1 MDNKNSVNI
10 EICLHLC
17 FILYGRKGGLVMNKK
32 NQITEGVI
40 WKQLLI
46 FFFPIMVGTLFQQ
59 LYNTVDAII
68 VGRFVGKQAL
78 ASVGGSAA
86 VLTNFVIGFFTGL
99 SAGATVIISQ
109 FYGAKNLKQLSKGL
123 HTAYA
128 FSITVSLLISVIGWF
143 ATPALLHLL
152 KTPADVI
159 PDSILYLRIYF
170 LGMIFTLTYNMG
182 SSIMRAIGD
191 SRRPLIYLVICCGIN
206 IVLDILFVIVFHM
219 GIAGAAIATVISQGA
234 SAILVTRSLMKSY
247 GILKLEL
254 RSIRF
259 HGALLKSE
267 LKIGL
272 PGGIQSFGYSISNII
287 IQAVINDFGTDT
299 AAAWAAYGKL
309 DAIFWTVCGSFGIA
323 ITTFAG
329 QNYGARKF
337 NRVKKSVRVCLG
349 MALGVCG
356 SLIVFLMVFC
366 RPLYHIFTTDYAVV
380 DIGVYMLRL
389 ITPSYV
395 IFIFVEIFSGALRGI
410 GDVLIP
416 STITLGGVLLV
427 RLTWILFVTPM
438 TGELSTLLYSYPLAW
453 GATALLLIPYYFH
466 RRKQALVE

>member
-1 MDNKNSVNI
+1 MD
-10 EICLHLC
+10 
-17 FILYGRKGGLVMNKK
+17 KK
-32 NQITEGVI
+32 NQITDGVI

-143 ATPALLHLL
+143 STPALLHLL

-191 SRRPLIYLVICCGIN
+191 SRRPLIYLIICCGIN

-337 NRVKKSVRVCLG
+337 DRVKKSVRVCLG

-466 RRKQALVE
+466 KQKQALKE

>member
-1 MDNKNSVNI
+1 MKNSELKTTQPQV
-10 EICLHLC
+10 
-17 FILYGRKGGLVMNKK
+17 

-46 FFFPIMVGTLFQQ
+46 FFFPIAIGTLFQQ

-68 VGRFVGKQAL
+68 VGRCVGKQAL

-86 VLTNFVIGFFTGL
+86 VLSNFVIGFFTGL

-109 FYGAKNLKQLSKGL
+109 YFGAKNRKQLSRGL

-128 FSITVSLLISVIGWF
+128 FSITVSIAISITGWF

-170 LGMIFTLTYNMG
+170 LGIVFTLVYNMG

-191 SRRPLIYLVICCGIN
+191 SRRPLLFLVICCALN
-206 IVLDILFVIVFHM
+206 IILDLFFVVGLRM
-219 GIAGAAIATVISQGA
+219 GIEGAAIATVLSQAISA
-234 SAILVTRSLMKSY
+234 LLVTRALMKSY
-247 GILKLEL
+247 GILKLEPK
-254 RSIRF
+254 SIRF
-259 HGALLKSE
+259 HADMLKSE
-267 LKIGL
+267 LRIGL
-272 PGGIQSFGYSISNII
+272 PGGLQSFGYSISNII

-299 AAAWAAYGKL
+299 AAAWAAFGKM

-323 ITTFAG
+323 ITTFSG
-329 QNYGARKF
+329 QNYGARKYD
-337 NRVKKSVRVCLG
+337 RVKKSVRISLG
-349 MALGVCG
+349 MSLGVCG
-356 SLIVFLMVFC
+356 SLILFLMVFC
-366 RPLYHIFTTDYAVV
+366 RPLYVVFTADKNVI
-380 DIGVYMLRL
+380 DLGVYMLRL
-389 ITPSYV
+389 ITPSYI

-416 STITLGGVLLV
+416 SAITLGGVLLV
-427 RLTWILFVTPM
+427 RLTWILLVTPR
-438 TGELSTLLYSYPLAW
+438 TGKLSTLMYSYPLAW
-453 GATALLLIPYYFH
+453 GATALLLVPYYFY
-466 RRKQALVE
+466 RRKTLLA

>member
-1 MDNKNSVNI
+1 MD
-10 EICLHLC
+10 
-17 FILYGRKGGLVMNKK
+17 KK
-32 NQITEGVI
+32 NQITDGVI

-143 ATPALLHLL
+143 STPALLHLL

-191 SRRPLIYLVICCGIN
+191 SRRPLIYLIICCGIN

-247 GILKLEL
+247 GILMLEL

-337 NRVKKSVRVCLG
+337 DRVKKSVRVCLG

-466 RRKQALVE
+466 KQKQALKE

>member
-1 MDNKNSVNI
+1 MKNAKIKNTQAQV
-10 EICLHLC
+10 
-17 FILYGRKGGLVMNKK
+17 

-46 FFFPIMVGTLFQQ
+46 FFFPIAVGTLFQQ

-68 VGRFVGKQAL
+68 VGRCVGKQAL

-86 VLTNFVIGFFTGL
+86 VLSNFVIGFFTGL

-109 FYGAKNLKQLSKGL
+109 YFGAKNMKQLSRGL

-128 FSITVSLLISVIGWF
+128 FSITVSIVISITGWI
-143 ATPALLHLL
+143 ATPALLRLL

-170 LGMIFTLTYNMG
+170 LGIVFTLVYNMG

-191 SRRPLIYLVICCGIN
+191 SRRPLLFLIICCALN
-206 IVLDILFVIVFHM
+206 IILDLVFVVGLGM
-219 GIAGAAIATVISQGA
+219 GIEGAAIATVLSQSISA
-234 SAILVTRSLMKSY
+234 LLVTRALMKYY

-254 RSIRF
+254 KSIRF
-259 HGALLKSE
+259 HADMLKSE
-267 LKIGL
+267 LRIGL
-272 PGGIQSFGYSISNII
+272 PGGLQSFGYSISNII

-299 AAAWAAYGKL
+299 AAAWAAFGKM

-323 ITTFAG
+323 ITTFSG
-329 QNYGARKF
+329 QNYGARKYD
-337 NRVKKSVRVCLG
+337 RVKKSVRVSLG
-349 MALGVCG
+349 MSLGVCG
-356 SLIVFLMVFC
+356 SLILFLMAFC
-366 RPLYHIFTTDYAVV
+366 RPLYVVFTADQNVI

-389 ITPSYV
+389 ITPSYI

-416 STITLGGVLLV
+416 SAITLGGVLIV
-427 RLTWILFVTPM
+427 RLTWILLVTPM
-438 TGELSTLLYSYPLAW
+438 TGKLSTLMYSYPLAW
-453 GATALLLIPYYFH
+453 GATALLLVPYYFY
-466 RRKQALVE
+466 RRKNLLS

>member
-1 MDNKNSVNI
+1 MD
-10 EICLHLC
+10 
-17 FILYGRKGGLVMNKK
+17 KK
-32 NQITEGVI
+32 NQITDGVI

-143 ATPALLHLL
+143 STPALLHLL

-191 SRRPLIYLVICCGIN
+191 SRRPLIYLIICCGIN

-323 ITTFAG
+323 TFAG

-453 GATALLLIPYYFH
+453 GSTALLLIPYYFH
-466 RRKQALVE
+466 KQKQALKE

>member
-1 MDNKNSVNI
+1 
-10 EICLHLC
+10 
-17 FILYGRKGGLVMNKK
+17 
-32 NQITEGVI
+32 
-40 WKQLLI
+40 
-46 FFFPIMVGTLFQQ
+46 
-59 LYNTVDAII
+59 
-68 VGRFVGKQAL
+68 
-78 ASVGGSAA
+78 

-143 ATPALLHLL
+143 STPALLHLL

-466 RRKQALVE
+466 KQKQALKE

>member
-1 MDNKNSVNI
+1 MD
-10 EICLHLC
+10 
-17 FILYGRKGGLVMNKK
+17 KK

-152 KTPADVI
+152 KTPTDVI

-337 NRVKKSVRVCLG
+337 DRVKKSVRVCLG

-466 RRKQALVE
+466 RRKQALKE

>member
-1 MDNKNSVNI
+1 MD
-10 EICLHLC
+10 
-17 FILYGRKGGLVMNKK
+17 KK

-143 ATPALLHLL
+143 STPALLHLL

-191 SRRPLIYLVICCGIN
+191 SRRPLIYLIICCGIN

-453 GATALLLIPYYFH
+453 GSTALLLIPYYFH
-466 RRKQALVE
+466 KQKQALKE

>member
-1 MDNKNSVNI
+1 MD
-10 EICLHLC
+10 
-17 FILYGRKGGLVMNKK
+17 KK

-128 FSITVSLLISVIGWF
+128 FSITVSLLISIIGWF

-152 KTPADVI
+152 KTPSDVI

>member
-1 MDNKNSVNI
+1 MD
-10 EICLHLC
+10 
-17 FILYGRKGGLVMNKK
+17 KK

-128 FSITVSLLISVIGWF
+128 FSITVSILISVIGWF
-143 ATPALLHLL
+143 STPVLLHLL

-191 SRRPLIYLVICCGIN
+191 SRRPLIYLVICCVIN
-206 IVLDILFVIVFHM
+206 IILDILFVIVFHM
-219 GIAGAAIATVISQGA
+219 GIAGAAIATVISQGV

-254 RSIRF
+254 QAIRF

-287 IQAVINDFGTDT
+287 IQAVINNFGTDT

-323 ITTFAG
+323 ITTFSG
-329 QNYGARKF
+329 QNFGARKF
-337 NRVKKSVRVCLG
+337 DRVKKSVRVCLA
-349 MALGVCG
+349 MALTVCG
-356 SLIVFLMVFC
+356 SLIVFLMIFC
-366 RPLYHIFTTDYAVV
+366 RPLYHIFTTDQAVV

-466 RRKQALVE
+466 RRKQALKE

>member
-1 MDNKNSVNI
+1 MD
-10 EICLHLC
+10 
-17 FILYGRKGGLVMNKK
+17 KK
-32 NQITEGVI
+32 NQITDGVI

-128 FSITVSLLISVIGWF
+128 FSIAVSLLISVIGWF
-143 ATPALLHLL
+143 STPALLHLL

-191 SRRPLIYLVICCGIN
+191 SRRPLIYLIICCGIN

-466 RRKQALVE
+466 KQKQALKE

>member
-1 MDNKNSVNI
+1 MD
-10 EICLHLC
+10 
-17 FILYGRKGGLVMNKK
+17 KK
-32 NQITEGVI
+32 NQITDGVI

-143 ATPALLHLL
+143 STPALLHLL

-191 SRRPLIYLVICCGIN
+191 SRRPLIYLIICCGIN
-206 IVLDILFVIVFHM
+206 IVLDILFVIVFHI

-466 RRKQALVE
+466 KQKQALKE

>member
-1 MDNKNSVNI
+1 MD
-10 EICLHLC
+10 
-17 FILYGRKGGLVMNKK
+17 KK

-128 FSITVSLLISVIGWF
+128 FSITVSILISVIGWF
-143 ATPALLHLL
+143 STPALLHLL

-191 SRRPLIYLVICCGIN
+191 SRRPLIYLVICCVIN
-206 IVLDILFVIVFHM
+206 IILDILFVIVFHM
-219 GIAGAAIATVISQGA
+219 GIAGAAIATVISQGV

-254 RSIRF
+254 RAIRF

-287 IQAVINDFGTDT
+287 IQAVINNFGTDT

-323 ITTFAG
+323 ITTFSG
-329 QNYGARKF
+329 QNFGARKF
-337 NRVKKSVRVCLG
+337 DRVKKSVRVCLA
-349 MALGVCG
+349 MALTVCG
-356 SLIVFLMVFC
+356 SLIVFLMIFC
-366 RPLYHIFTTDYAVV
+366 RPLYHIFTTDQAVV

-438 TGELSTLLYSYPLAW
+438 TGKLSTLLYSYPLAW

-466 RRKQALVE
+466 RRKQALKE

>member
-1 MDNKNSVNI
+1 MD
-10 EICLHLC
+10 
-17 FILYGRKGGLVMNKK
+17 KK

-152 KTPADVI
+152 KTPTDVI

-182 SSIMRAIGD
+182 SSIMRAIGN

-337 NRVKKSVRVCLG
+337 DRVKKSVRVCLG

-466 RRKQALVE
+466 RRKQILVE

>member
-1 MDNKNSVNI
+1 MD
-10 EICLHLC
+10 
-17 FILYGRKGGLVMNKK
+17 KK

-128 FSITVSLLISVIGWF
+128 FSITVSLLISVSGWF

-191 SRRPLIYLVICCGIN
+191 SRRPLIYLIICCGIN

-234 SAILVTRSLMKSY
+234 SAILVTRALMRSY

-366 RPLYHIFTTDYAVV
+366 RPLYHIFTTDDAVV

-416 STITLGGVLLV
+416 SAITLGGVLLV

-466 RRKQALVE
+466 RRKQILVE

>member
-1 MDNKNSVNI
+1 MKNSELKTTQPQV
-10 EICLHLC
+10 
-17 FILYGRKGGLVMNKK
+17 

-46 FFFPIMVGTLFQQ
+46 FFFPIAIGTLFQQ

-68 VGRFVGKQAL
+68 VGRCVGKQAL

-86 VLTNFVIGFFTGL
+86 VLSNFVIGFFTGL

-109 FYGAKNLKQLSKGL
+109 YFGAKNIKQLSRGL

-128 FSITVSLLISVIGWF
+128 FSITVSIAISITGWF
-143 ATPALLHLL
+143 ATPALLRLL

-170 LGMIFTLTYNMG
+170 LGIIFTLVYNMG

-191 SRRPLIYLVICCGIN
+191 SRRPLLFLIICCALN
-206 IVLDILFVIVFHM
+206 IILDLFFVVGLRM
-219 GIAGAAIATVISQGA
+219 GIEGAAIATVLSQAISA
-234 SAILVTRSLMKSY
+234 LLVTRALMKSY
-247 GILKLEL
+247 GILRLEPKA
-254 RSIRF
+254 IRF
-259 HGALLKSE
+259 HADMLKSE
-267 LKIGL
+267 LRIGL
-272 PGGIQSFGYSISNII
+272 PGGLQSFGYSISNII

-299 AAAWAAYGKL
+299 AAAWAAFGKM

-323 ITTFAG
+323 ITTFSG
-329 QNYGARKF
+329 QNYGARKYD
-337 NRVKKSVRVCLG
+337 RVKKSVRISLG
-349 MALGVCG
+349 MSLGVCG
-356 SLIVFLMVFC
+356 SLILFLMVFC
-366 RPLYHIFTTDYAVV
+366 RPLYVVFTADQNVI

-389 ITPSYV
+389 ITPSYI

-416 STITLGGVLLV
+416 SAITLGGVLLV
-427 RLTWILFVTPM
+427 RLTWILLVTPR
-438 TGELSTLLYSYPLAW
+438 TGKLSTLMYSYPLAW
-453 GATALLLIPYYFH
+453 GATALFLVPYYFY
-466 RRKQALVE
+466 RTKKLLS

>member
-1 MDNKNSVNI
+1 
-10 EICLHLC
+10 
-17 FILYGRKGGLVMNKK
+17 MNTTYKTK

-78 ASVGGSAA
+78 ASVGGSSA
-86 VLTNFVIGFFTGL
+86 VLTNFVIEFFTGL
-99 SAGATVIISQ
+99 SAGATVVISQ
-109 FYGAKNLKQLSKGL
+109 FYGARDLKRLSKGL

-128 FSITVSLLISVIGWF
+128 FSIAASILISVAGWF
-143 ATPALLHLL
+143 ATPSLLRLL

-170 LGMIFTLTYNMG
+170 LGIIFTLIYNMG
-182 SSIMRAIGD
+182 SSIMRAVGD
-191 SRRPLIYLVICCGIN
+191 SRRPLMYLVVCCVIN
-206 IVLDILFVIVFHM
+206 IILDIVLVIGFHM
-219 GIAGAAIATVISQGA
+219 GIAGAAIATVISQGV
-234 SAILVTRSLMKSY
+234 SAVLVTRALMYSY

-254 RSIRF
+254 RAIRF
-259 HGALLKSE
+259 HASLLKAE
-267 LKIGL
+267 LRIGI

-299 AAAWAAYGKL
+299 AAAWAAYGKM
-309 DAIFWTVCGSFGIA
+309 DAIFWTVCGAFGIA

-329 QNYGARKF
+329 QNFGAGRYD
-337 NRVKKSVRVCLG
+337 RIKKSVRVCLG
-349 MALGVCG
+349 MALGVGG
-356 SLIVFLMVFC
+356 SLILFLFVFC
-366 RPLYHIFTTDYAVV
+366 RPLYHVFTTDQAVI
-380 DIGVYMLRL
+380 DIGVFMLRM
-389 ITPSYV
+389 IIPSYV
-395 IFIFVEIFSGALRGI
+395 IFIFVEVFSGALRGI

-416 STITLGGVLLV
+416 SAMTLGGVLLV
-427 RLTWILFVTPM
+427 RMVWVLVVTPM

-453 GATALLLIPYYFH
+453 GATAILLVPYYFY
-466 RRKQALVE
+466 RRKKVLNR

>member
-1 MDNKNSVNI
+1 MD
-10 EICLHLC
+10 
-17 FILYGRKGGLVMNKK
+17 KK

-466 RRKQALVE
+466 GRKQALVE

>member
-1 MDNKNSVNI
+1 MD
-10 EICLHLC
+10 
-17 FILYGRKGGLVMNKK
+17 KK

-191 SRRPLIYLVICCGIN
+191 SRRPLIYLIICCGIN

>member
-1 MDNKNSVNI
+1 MD
-10 EICLHLC
+10 
-17 FILYGRKGGLVMNKK
+17 KK

-109 FYGAKNLKQLSKGL
+109 FYGAKNLKQLRKGL

-128 FSITVSLLISVIGWF
+128 FSITVSLLISIIGWF

-152 KTPADVI
+152 KTPSDVI

>member
-1 MDNKNSVNI
+1 MD
-10 EICLHLC
+10 
-17 FILYGRKGGLVMNKK
+17 KK

-128 FSITVSLLISVIGWF
+128 FSIAVSLLISVIGWF

-337 NRVKKSVRVCLG
+337 DRVKKSVRVCLG

-466 RRKQALVE
+466 RRKQILVE

>member
-1 MDNKNSVNI
+1 MD
-10 EICLHLC
+10 
-17 FILYGRKGGLVMNKK
+17 KK

-152 KTPADVI
+152 KTPSDVI

-466 RRKQALVE
+466 RRKQILVE

>member
-1 MDNKNSVNI
+1 MD
-10 EICLHLC
+10 
-17 FILYGRKGGLVMNKK
+17 KK

-128 FSITVSLLISVIGWF
+128 FSITVSLLISVSGWF

-191 SRRPLIYLVICCGIN
+191 SRRPLIYLIICCGIN

-234 SAILVTRSLMKSY
+234 SAILVTRALMRSY

-337 NRVKKSVRVCLG
+337 NRVKKSVRICLG

-366 RPLYHIFTTDYAVV
+366 RPLYHIFTTDDAVV

-389 ITPSYV
+389 ITPSYA

-416 STITLGGVLLV
+416 SAITLGGVLLV
-427 RLTWILFVTPM
+427 RLTWILFVTPL

-466 RRKQALVE
+466 RRKQILVE

>member
-1 MDNKNSVNI
+1 MD
-10 EICLHLC
+10 
-17 FILYGRKGGLVMNKK
+17 KK

-152 KTPADVI
+152 KTPTDVI

-170 LGMIFTLTYNMG
+170 LGMTFTLTYNMG

-337 NRVKKSVRVCLG
+337 DRVKKSVRVCLG

-466 RRKQALVE
+466 RRKQILVE

>member
-1 MDNKNSVNI
+1 MD
-10 EICLHLC
+10 
-17 FILYGRKGGLVMNKK
+17 KK

-152 KTPADVI
+152 KTPTDVI

-206 IVLDILFVIVFHM
+206 IILDILFVIVFHM

-337 NRVKKSVRVCLG
+337 DRVKKSVRVCLG

-466 RRKQALVE
+466 RRKQILVE